1 MPADLITALVLLAGV
16 ACAAIGGELF
26 VRGAVALSE
35 RLRVPAAV
43 IGTTIAAFATSS
55 PELSVGV
62 QAALAGQPEIAL
74 GNALGANVINVTFVL
89 GVVLTGG
96 ALKARR
102 RELRRE
108 LGVAMAAPIL
118 TLIALIDGKMVRAE
132 AVVLLAVFAGWLVAV
147 TRHAQRRRVAADA
160 EPARDLGP
168 AWATVAAIVG
178 GLVLLVLSGSLI
190 VDSAAEIGVRVG
202 LDPFVVGAAI
212 VAFGTT
218 APELATALIS
228 RRHGHAD
235 IGVGTVLGSNVFNNL
250 WIVGLVAVIEPVRTD
265 AAEVLVAVVAG
276 IAGLVLILPDR
287 RGRVASSRGPIL
299 LALGAGYAVLS
310 VLLGR

>member
-1 MPADLITALVLLAGV
+1 MPEDLLTTLQLLAGV
-16 ACAAIGGELF
+16 ACAAVGGELF
-26 VRGAVALSE
+26 VRGAVTLSE

-43 IGTTIAAFATSS
+43 IGTTIAAFATSA

-89 GVVLTGG
+89 GIVLTGG

-108 LGVAMAAPIL
+108 LGVAMAAPLL
-118 TLIALIDGKMVRAE
+118 TLLALIDGTLVRAE
-132 AVVLLAVFAGWLVAV
+132 AIVLLAVFVGWLVAV
-147 TRHAQRRRVAADA
+147 TRHAMRRRIATDTTG
-160 EPARDLGP
+160 EGNLGSGWTT
-168 AWATVAAIVG
+168 AAAIVG

-190 VDSAAEIGVRVG
+190 VDSAEAIGLRIG
-202 LDPFVVGAAI
+202 LDPFTVGAAI

-228 RRHGHAD
+228 RRHGHAE

-250 WIVGLVAVIEPVRTD
+250 WIVGIVAVIQPIRTD
-265 AAEVLVAVVAG
+265 AREVLVAVVAG
-276 IAGLVLILPDR
+276 IAALVLILPDQQ
-287 RGRVASSRGPIL
+287 GRVVRSRGPIL
-299 LALGAGYAVLS
+299 LVLGASYAVLS